1 MGKLIDWIQRRVHPC
16 LNQIERRQSAD
27 HALQPAPANSAVNVT
42 IQFQPAEKC
51 DKADGN
57 GALMS
62 SVQNMVSSAGQKLSE
77 QHKILYRKDIQ
88 TLKTVLQTAE
98 DVRELREKLERLV
111 KSLGMA
117 APASR
122 PAPAEAGK
130 PKQPVPVQDLDL
142 VERIGMAV
150 NDLRHVDLC
159 LKETPDNDGSR
170 TTEARARIQ
179 GLCGDIRTTLAM
191 RDVHLIADVE
201 KFDSIKHRPTGR
213 RPRPHGVAGDGEV
226 IRIGLTYKAN
236 GRERVLIPAL
246 VALYED
252 ANT

>member
-1 MGKLIDWIQRRVHPC
+1 VGKFINWIRLRIHPR
-16 LNQIERRQSAD
+16 LSQIERRHGVD
-27 HALQPAPANSAVNVT
+27 HAIQPAPANSAVNVT
-42 IQFQPAEKC
+42 IQFQPVERCEKP
-51 DKADGN
+51 DGD

-62 SVQNMVSSAGQKLSE
+62 GVRNMVVSAGQRLSE

-88 TLKTVLQTAE
+88 TLKTALQIAE
-98 DVRELREKLERLV
+98 DVRELQEKLDRLV
-111 KSLGMA
+111 KSLGME

-122 PAPAEAGK
+122 PAPAEAAK

-150 NDLRHVDLC
+150 NDLRHIDRF

-191 RDVHLIADVE
+191 RDVHLIDAMT
-201 KFDSIKHRPTGR
+201 KFDSIKHRPIGR
-213 RPRPHGVAGDGEV
+213 CPRADGAQGDGEV
-226 IRIGLTYKAN
+226 KRVGLSYLSN
-236 GRERVLIPAL
+236 GKDRVLIPAL
-246 VALYED
+246 VVLYQD
-252 ANT
+252 VNL